1 MWFCVLTL
9 AAAINALVRWRRSG
23 LSAADFF
30 GLGLFHV
37 YSRLWHG
44 VVINARPPCYHRGPA
59 IIVVNHTCSADAAFV
74 ACGFRGPPSY
84 LVADNYYKIPGLRWL
99 FTRMNCVP
107 VQRNGRDVQAIR
119 LGLRR
124 LSEGRILCIFPE
136 GGLSNAGRR
145 RPRPGKA
152 GAALLALRSR
162 APVYPVRISGGPQTH
177 RVLRAWVRPTRARVT
192 FGPAVDLTAY
202 YGRPI
207 NRKLLEEVRDLLMRR
222 IAELEPPTHH
232 RPGGQP

>member
-1 MWFCVLTL
+1 MWALAMML
-9 AAAINALVRWRRSG
+9 AAAVVLLFRWRRSG
-23 LSAADFF
+23 LSAVNYF
-30 GLGLFHV
+30 GLGTFQV

-44 VVINARPPCYHRGPA
+44 LRTSGLAPVRGPA
-59 IIVVNHTCSADAAFV
+59 IIVANHTCSADAAFLS
-74 ACGFRGPPSY
+74 CSFQDPPSF
-84 LVADNYYKIPGLRWL
+84 LVAREYYKIPGVGNL
-99 FTRMNCVP
+99 FAYIQCVP

-124 LSEGRILCIFPE
+124 LSESRILCIFPE

-145 RPRPGKA
+145 RPRRGKA

-177 RVLRAWVRPTRARVT
+177 RILRAWVRPTRARVT
-192 FGPAVDLTAY
+192 FGPAVDLSAY

-207 NRKLLEEVRDLLMRR
+207 NRRLLEEVRDLLMKRV
-222 IAELEPPTHH
+222 AELEPPTHH
-232 RPGGQP
+232 RPRRSP

>member
-1 MWFCVLTL
+1 MWALVMML
-9 AAAINALVRWRRSG
+9 AAVALLLVRWRRSG
-23 LSAADFF
+23 LTAVNYF
-30 GLGLFHV
+30 GLGVFHV

-44 VVINARPPCYHRGPA
+44 VRISGPAPARGPA
-59 IIVVNHTCSADAAFV
+59 IIVANHTCSADAAFLT
-74 ACGFRGPPSY
+74 CGFQDPPSF
-84 LVADNYYKIPGLRWL
+84 LVAQEYYKIPGVSNL
-99 FTRMNCVP
+99 FAHMECVP

-162 APVYPVRISGGPQTH
+162 VPVYPVRISGGPQTH
-177 RVLRAWVRPTRARVT
+177 RVLRAWVRPTRVRVT

-207 NRKLLEEVRDLLMRR
+207 NRKLLEEVRDLLMKRV
-222 IAELEPPTHH
+222 AEPGPPTHH
-232 RPGGQP
+232 RPGRPP